1 MSTPTNL
8 KKTFLLT
15 NRRQGA
21 ILSLYQVININTLSA
36 QGVHVN
42 RYISKAQTAKQK
54 MLTIVIMKE

>member
-36 QGVHVN
+36 QGVQVN
-42 RYISKAQTAKQK
+42 RYIIKVQTAKQK